1 VRAGRVG
8 AGGAARPSPALRY
21 APYQSSQ
28 APLAARASGDET
40 PEDHA
45 KAIALLDRVIAARG
59 GLDTLRGLKT
69 IVARQTQT
77 SQPAAGPT
85 VTETTNYIQ
94 YPDKFLVD
102 APGLVQGFDGKQA
115 WASDARGVHVAPD
128 TVARDAR
135 ASLRRD
141 VVSLLLAAKDG
152 ALKTRLLA
160 NATDA
165 SGHTTRALELSA
177 ADLDPIVL
185 YINADS
191 AMVEKRAFAA
201 NAPGRPIVE
210 EQFSDYRPVDGIQV
224 PFHATQTVGPLVVER
239 QIIEVKVNPP
249 VDPVFFKRPAS

>member
-1 VRAGRVG
+1 M
-8 AGGAARPSPALRY
+8 
-21 APYQSSQ
+21 
-28 APLAARASGDET
+28 
-40 PEDHA
+40 
-45 KAIALLDRVIAARG
+45 ALLDRVIAARG
-59 GLDTLRGLKT
+59 GLDALRGLKS

-77 SQPAAGPT
+77 GQSANGPAET
-85 VTETTNYIQ
+85 VTTNYIV

-141 VVSLLLAAKDG
+141 VIALLLEAKSG

-160 NATDA
+160 DA
-165 SGHTTRALELSA
+165 KGQDGRLSHALELSA

-185 YINADS
+185 YINPGS
-191 AMVEKRAFAA
+191 ALVEKRAFTA

-210 EQFSDYRPVDGIQV
+210 EQFSDYRPVDGVQM
-224 PFHATQTVGPLVVER
+224 PFHATQTVGTLVVDR
-239 QIIEVKVNPP
+239 QVIELKINSA
-249 VDPVFFKRPAS
+249 VDPAFFKRPAP

>member
-1 VRAGRVG
+1 
-8 AGGAARPSPALRY
+8 L
-21 APYQSSQ
+21 SQ